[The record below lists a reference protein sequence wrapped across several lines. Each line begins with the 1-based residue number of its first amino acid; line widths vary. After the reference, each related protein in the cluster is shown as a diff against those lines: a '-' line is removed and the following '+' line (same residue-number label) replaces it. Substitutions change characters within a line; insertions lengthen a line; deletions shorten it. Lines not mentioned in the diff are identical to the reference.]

1 MKIHK
6 NTSNVSVFHYSKSG
20 SLEKRSQIN
29 FLIKVS
35 KYLDIIPGN
44 NLSVLVQV
52 YTARLCKEGF
62 TNYKFSVFLL
72 ALKLLPSIWHTSLK
86 IEKMENRHCVEFFFF
101 ISTPKSALDHIEPLR
116 GSPLKI
122 FEYINWF

>member
-1 MKIHK
+1 MKYYLAFFNEKRIKEYYVHK
-6 NTSNVSVFHYSKSG
+6 YVLIMFFHYSKSG

-86 IEKMENRHCVEFFFF
+86 IEK
-101 ISTPKSALDHIEPLR
+101 
-116 GSPLKI
+116 
-122 FEYINWF
+122 W